1 MGAEQ
6 QVERQRD
13 HDNRDGNRP
22 DRRAGGGVRERRD
35 DEGAQQTANLCPGRG
50 ADVTRG

>member
-13 HDNRDGNRP
+13 HDRRDDDRP
-22 DRRAGGGVRERRD
+22 GRRAGGSVRERRD
-35 DEGAQQTANLCPGRG
+35 DEGAQQVANLRLGCGE
-50 ADVTRG
+50 DVTRG